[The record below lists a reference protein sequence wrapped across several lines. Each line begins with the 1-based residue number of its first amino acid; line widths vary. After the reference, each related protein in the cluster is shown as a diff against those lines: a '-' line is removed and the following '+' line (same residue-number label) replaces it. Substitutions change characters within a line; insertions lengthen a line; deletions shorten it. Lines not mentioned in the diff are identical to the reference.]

1 MKKAKKIGF
10 KSNQIQSSTTMHRKK
25 KKITSSNENQTPIN
39 KNAIDSDS
47 NLEKIIK
54 IEITKYKFKINFLF
68 EYGYYKLGTIYAAS
82 RKIFKEMDKW
92 IIQSIE
98 YQNDAMNRTVKSL
111 KDSVMKGKYND
122 YIKHIELDDFSE
134 QYQIIEYNDI
144 LQGKIKKKDEDEEKI
159 EDKISENAFSVYFLN
174 LVFNKVKNAELQRG
188 IILKD
193 TFIEIFFKQNLLDPI
208 KKKNFSLTFQKFDFH
223 NIMNFLTYFNFT
235 SKDIRLDDEN
245 NDEGEPFDLLL
256 SNEILTIILLSH
268 FQVPSEEIAQS
279 IKNDNI
285 DKIEK
290 GIFMKKND
298 FINLKFWFE
307 DDSNYY
313 KDINTI
319 FDNEKIDGY
328 DKGKKIKEI
337 LFDLNKLDDE
347 QINIDVFIDI
357 ITLKGITKN
366 KNPKSIESI
375 SNYIDMFFP

>member
-1 MKKAKKIGF
+1 MDRLEIRVVNKEKEKLNKEII
-10 KSNQIQSSTTMHRKK
+10 KLRNDI
-25 KKITSSNENQTPIN
+25 KKITEIKETTKNKETMGERITNLTNQISSLEKQLDENENKIN
-39 KNAIDSDS
+39 ELTKENEELKKNKETKKEIKDEIKLENNEENFNFLKEENALLRDQVKQLVEE
-47 NLEKIIK
+47 NEELNEKINELTQENEQLNNK
-54 IEITKYKFKINFLF
+54 LDNY
-68 EYGYYKLGTIYAAS
+68 EYG
-82 RKIFKEMDKW
+82 
-92 IIQSIE
+92 
-98 YQNDAMNRTVKSL
+98 
-111 KDSVMKGKYND
+111 
-122 YIKHIELDDFSE
+122 
-134 QYQIIEYNDI
+134 
-144 LQGKIKKKDEDEEKI
+144 EE
-159 EDKISENAFSVYFLN
+159 ENEEA
-174 LVFNKVKNAELQRG
+174 
-188 IILKD
+188 
-193 TFIEIFFKQNLLDPI
+193 
-208 KKKNFSLTFQKFDFH
+208 
-223 NIMNFLTYFNFT
+223 
-235 SKDIRLDDEN
+235 EN